1 MHIGPDKIE
10 RVSQAK
16 LLGVILDS
24 KLTWKNHTAAIT
36 GKLYRAI
43 AILYKMRYLVG
54 RKWLIRL
61 YYAFFHP
68 HINYCC
74 SIWGS
79 APKVALQPLI
89 IAQHKAIKTMYNL
102 EPRTPTSFIYQI
114 SKFLTVSEICD
125 YQSLIFMYKFH
136 HDLLPLS
143 LNELFTAATTVVSR
157 PTRNRID
164 YYIPTFRLSSTQ
176 RSILYRGPLL
186 WNDLSPNL
194 KTATSVKAFKDQLK
208 NYYKSEK

>member
-1 MHIGPDKIE
+1 MISSSPG
-10 RVSQAK
+10 
-16 LLGVILDS
+16 
-24 KLTWKNHTAAIT
+24 KNHTAVVA

-79 APKVALQPLI
+79 ASKAALQPLI
-89 IAQHKAIKTMYNL
+89 VAQHKAIKTIYNF
-102 EPRTPTSFIYQI
+102 EPRTPTTFIFQI
-114 SKFLTVSEICD
+114 SKFLTISETNA
-125 YQSLIFMYKFH
+125 YQLLIFMYKYH
-136 HDLLPLS
+136 HDILPHS
-143 LNELFTAATTVVSR
+143 LNELFTSAAAMVTR

-176 RSILYRGPLL
+176 RSILYRGPSL
-186 WNDLSPNL
+186 WNELPSNI
-194 KTATSVKAFKDQLK
+194 KTAPSLQSFKDRLK
-208 NYYKSEK
+208 NYYKANK